1 MQSGKSV
8 LLITLQRRARLPI
21 NMKHKK
27 YYNLHIH
34 TYIIAGWQKLMSSS
48 SRKQIGSEAHLNNCL
63 RICRRTSAHVCPAG
77 QFVVECRPGFGHSF
91 LPRMSRSLGHSVPP
105 LLVSVWQ
112 LWKWANFWVV
122 IRVNNKQTQAEPHTY
137 TNTHVHVKDIWRE
150 ANWTERNGTEI
161 NKEETGSRGGGCSWE
176 PTKLRF
182 IYL

>member
-21 NMKHKK
+21 NMEHKK

-48 SRKQIGSEAHLNNCL
+48 SRKKIGSEAHLNNCL
-63 RICRRTSAHVCPAG
+63 RICRRTSAYVCPAG

-137 TNTHVHVKDIWRE
+137 THAHTCMSRTFEEKR
-150 ANWTERNGTEI
+150 TEQNGTEQ
-161 NKEETGSRGGGCSWE
+161 K
-176 PTKLRF
+176 
-182 IYL
+182 